1 MDHRIKRLR
10 VSAKGCIVIPADTVK
25 GNIDLGRGQTMP
37 ESAQGG
43 RKQGAI
49 GIYAD
54 RKPHVCQT
62 FVNFGKVLTQAWL
75 AAGEK
80 KKSHPGF
87 LCFLSKAQPLMGA
100 ELRPNGRH
108 LRGCQTD
115 IAHFALKIAAGSQ
128 FENSTDRNPKIG
140 AFSGEKSPDI
150 RACFFHNVW
159 FPLSKQCIIGNLNS
173 SLVRTAIQTVYRN
186 LTE

>member
-1 MDHRIKRLR
+1 MRLGKIIYGR
-10 VSAKGCIVIPADTVK
+10 LL
-25 GNIDLGRGQTMP
+25 DLLGSLCLGL
-37 ESAQGG
+37 S
-43 RKQGAI
+43 
-49 GIYAD
+49 
-54 RKPHVCQT
+54 
-62 FVNFGKVLTQAWL
+62 FLSLFG
-75 AAGEK
+75 
-80 KKSHPGF
+80 SGF

-100 ELRPNGRH
+100 ELRSNGRH